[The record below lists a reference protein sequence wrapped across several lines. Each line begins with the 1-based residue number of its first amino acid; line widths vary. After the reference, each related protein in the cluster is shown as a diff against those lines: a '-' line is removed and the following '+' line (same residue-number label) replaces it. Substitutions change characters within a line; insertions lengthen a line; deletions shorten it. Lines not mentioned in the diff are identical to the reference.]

1 MNRNRSKSVY
11 SHIWASGQILEPHP
25 LNRRHT
31 MAHCSWQICLWC
43 LCGSKQ
49 DHLAPLYLS
58 SDKRSEHKHLHCN
71 LLPFLRIWR
80 RFKPSHRAATLSI
93 SAIFRDKPVPGAT
106 WSNNRFWRRDT
117 FATFLPVFVNQA
129 HPRWQAD
136 NAFANKRHIMTHLF
150 KLCEMHSYAQL
161 SVTTYS

>member
-1 MNRNRSKSVY
+1 MTLWHAAHGKSVCVVQNKTI
-11 SHIWASGQILEPHP
+11 SLHS
-25 LNRRHT
+25 T
-31 MAHCSWQICLWC
+31 F
-43 LCGSKQ
+43 
-49 DHLAPLYLS
+49 YLS

-117 FATFLPVFVNQA
+117 FATFVPVFVNQA

-136 NAFANKRHIMTHLF
+136 SAFANKRHIMTHLF